1 MVEIF
6 NSMDPALKLFWIIA
20 TIASVVFIIQ
30 ATMALIGF
38 DSDADGDIGMMDD
51 AGFSGVF
58 SFRNLI
64 NFLLGY
70 GWSGVV
76 FYDNIENRFW
86 LYIVSIAIG
95 LAFVLAFVLIFKLMM
110 KLTHDGSFKMEE
122 AIGITGNVYLRIPAV
137 GNGRG
142 KVQFSVKGSVHE
154 IDAITDSPEELPTGT
169 LVRIVEVFKGELVK
183 VEKIA

>member
-6 NSMDPALKLFWIIA
+6 NSMEPALKLFWIIA
-20 TIASVVFIIQ
+20 AIASLVFIIQ
-30 ATMALIGF
+30 TVMTFIGF
-38 DSDADGDIGMMDD
+38 DADTDGDIGMMDD

-76 FYDNIENRFW
+76 FYNNIESKFW
-86 LYIVSIAIG
+86 LYIVSILIG
-95 LAFVLAFVLIFKLMM
+95 IAFVSAFVFIFRIMM

-122 AIGITGNVYLRIPAV
+122 AIGVTGSVYLRIPAA
-137 GNGRG
+137 GSGRG

-154 IDAITDSPEELPTGT
+154 IDAITDSAEELPTG
-169 LVRIVEVFKGELVK
+169 IVVKIVKVFEGELVK
-183 VEKIA
+183 VERIS